1 MADPPGTK
9 GDGLDVYKRQADC
22 TAGREHDEAEAAS
35 ELFTFH
41 CSNSPFDKLRSRYS
55 WSLFQT
61 RSSEY
66 GSWVSDGRKNIRLS

>member
-1 MADPPGTK
+1 MI
-9 GDGLDVYKRQADC
+9 RQMNVDQHKTAAAILTAHPRELPDISAADC

-55 WSLFQT
+55 WSL
-61 RSSEY
+61 
-66 GSWVSDGRKNIRLS
+66 VSDTL